1 MFLFVFVFNFQF
13 LILILIFFNK
23 KEGEDV
29 GEKRGKIL
37 QSQKIR
43 GGNTWRERI
52 IWLRGKRGRRV
63 D

>member
-43 GGNTWRERI
+43 GGNTWRE
-52 IWLRGKRGRRV
+52 
-63 D
+63 